1 MNIGQF
7 LVIFWAR
14 RVLIFWA
21 TVSCLVGALIV
32 CALLPPRWESTA
44 RVMLNYIKPDPVTGQ
59 IIAGGSAGAY
69 VNTQIQLVTDY
80 TVAGK
85 VAEQIGWFTDPNL
98 IKAFQSRSSADQRD
112 FPHWLADIVSANTK
126 AKPLEGSNILEIS
139 YTANTAKGAKDVA
152 GALLK
157 AYMDA
162 TREQRQQDAER
173 NAVWYEQQTA
183 KAKQALDQA
192 VAAVT
197 TYEKE
202 NGIVLQDNKL
212 DADSARLQALSVQS
226 AAIGSPFVPTTDTS
240 PTATQ
245 LAETDSE
252 LTVAEKT
259 LGPNNPAMQEL
270 KAKRAALAS
279 AVDKERANMRAMAD
293 HAAASSAEALEHEVA
308 AQKSRVIAQGDKIG
322 RLSQLEQDLDLRRE
336 WYQRTN
342 AKAAEFREES
352 LSSDIGVTPLGTA
365 TTPKEPVFPNYW
377 LIVPGAIIAGLAVG
391 VLVSLLME
399 LLGRRVRSV
408 GDLDLAGDAPLIC
421 VIPGA
426 GRPKRSRFAPAIPR
440 LPRRRLTQR
449 GAARA

>member
-21 TVSCLVGALIV
+21 TVSCLIGALIV

-80 TVAGK
+80 TVTGK
-85 VAEQIGWFTDPNL
+85 VAEQIGWFSDPDL
-98 IKAFQSRSSADQRD
+98 QKAFQNRSAGDRRD
-112 FPHWLADIVSANTK
+112 FRHFLADMVSANTK

-139 YTANTAKGAKDVA
+139 YTAATAKGAQAVA
-152 GALLK
+152 DALLK
-157 AYMDA
+157 GYMTA
-162 TREQRQQDAER
+162 TLEQRQQDAER
-173 NAVWYEQQTA
+173 NAVWYEAQTA

-192 VAAVT
+192 VATVT
-197 TYEKE
+197 AYEKE
-202 NGIVLQDNKL
+202 NGIVLQDNKI

-293 HAAASSAEALEHEVA
+293 HAAASSAEAREHEVA
-308 AQKSRVIAQGDKIG
+308 VQKSRVIAQGDKIG
-322 RLSQLEQDLDLRRE
+322 RLSQLQQDLDLRRE

-352 LSSDIGVTPLGTA
+352 LSSDIGVTPLGSA
-365 TTPKEPVFPNYW
+365 TTPKEPVFPNYL

-426 GRPKRSRFAPAIPR
+426 ERPRRSRFAPAIPR
-440 LPRRRLTQR
+440 RLAQR